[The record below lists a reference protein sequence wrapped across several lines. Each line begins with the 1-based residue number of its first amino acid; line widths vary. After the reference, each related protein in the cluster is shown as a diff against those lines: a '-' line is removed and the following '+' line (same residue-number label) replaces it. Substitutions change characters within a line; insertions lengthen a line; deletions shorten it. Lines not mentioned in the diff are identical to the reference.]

1 MDDFLINLEKYARE
15 YKIPVVLPDTREF
28 LCSLV
33 RQNKPRKILE
43 IGMAIGFSGSNMLK
57 SYDGARLYCLE
68 VSKPNIEAAQRNFA
82 AQGLL
87 DRVEIIQGDCMQT
100 LPTLQG
106 QKFDLI
112 FLDGPKTFYLD
123 MIELILP
130 LLDKNGVWVSDNVLF
145 RGMVRDGAPITEPRF
160 ERTARL
166 LDEFLLKLEQNIKLN
181 TQILHVGDG
190 LSVVQ
195 FGDENNE

>member
-100 LPTLQG
+100 LPMLQG

-166 LDEFLLKLEQNIKLN
+166 LDEFLLKLEQNKKLN

-190 LSVVQ
+190 LSVVR
-195 FGDENNE
+195 FGDEKNE